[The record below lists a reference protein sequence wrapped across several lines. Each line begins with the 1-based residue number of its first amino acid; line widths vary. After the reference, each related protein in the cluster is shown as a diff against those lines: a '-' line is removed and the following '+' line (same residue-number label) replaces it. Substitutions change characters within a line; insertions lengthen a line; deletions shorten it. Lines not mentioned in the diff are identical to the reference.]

1 MDVLNALT
9 SVQQSADDS
18 SVPTAVRENHLRQ
31 AAQQFEA
38 IFMRQMLKEM
48 RKVDALL
55 DSKDKPLNS
64 DAGRMMQG
72 LYDDTLCDTLC
83 DTLARQQGMGIAEL
97 IVKQLSAQHD

>member
-18 SVPTAVRENHLRQ
+18 SVVSTVRENHLRQ

-55 DSKDKPLNS
+55 DSKDNPLNS

-72 LYDDTLCDTLC
+72 LYDDTLCDA
-83 DTLARQQGMGIAEL
+83 LARQQGMGIAEL

>member
-18 SVPTAVRENHLRQ
+18 SVPAAVRENHLRQ

-55 DSKDKPLNS
+55 DSKDNPLNS

-72 LYDDTLCDTLC
+72 LYDDTLC

-97 IVKQLSAQHD
+97 IVKQLSTQHD

>member
-9 SVQQSADDS
+9 SVQQSADDG
-18 SVPTAVRENHLRQ
+18 SVVSTVRENHLRQ

-55 DSKDKPLNS
+55 DSKDNPLNS
-64 DAGRMMQG
+64 DAGRMIQG
-72 LYDDTLCDTLC
+72 LYDDTLC

>member
-1 MDVLNALT
+1 MDALNALT
-9 SVQQSADDS
+9 SLRKGADDVTDTS
-18 SVPTAVRENHLRQ
+18 AVRENDLRQ

-55 DSKDKPLNS
+55 DSKDNPLNS

-72 LYDDTLCDTLC
+72 LYDDTLC